1 MSPASRASLAASLAT
16 EVSASVAPPPPPGT
30 GPEEYLA
37 AVLVERRQRELAR
50 LTRARARSTSVGE
63 RLNRLPYSRETL

>member
-1 MSPASRASLAASLAT
+1 MSPASRAAMAASLAT
-16 EVSASVAPPPPPGT
+16 EVSASVAPHPPPGT

-50 LTRARARSTSVGE
+50 LTRARARSTGVGE
-63 RLNRLPYSRETL
+63 RLNRLPYSREHP